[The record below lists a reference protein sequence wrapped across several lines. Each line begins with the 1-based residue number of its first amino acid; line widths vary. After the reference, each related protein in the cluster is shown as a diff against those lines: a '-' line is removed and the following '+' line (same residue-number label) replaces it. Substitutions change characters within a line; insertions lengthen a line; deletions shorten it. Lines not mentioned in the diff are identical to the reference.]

1 MRVKGWKNL
10 LVAVIDIG
18 TNTTR
23 LLVAEVEGDRVRTRL
38 ERRHFISLGAQG
50 PRPMAE
56 LIGREVAVARRAGVP
71 DPMVVG
77 TAALRR
83 SPELRR
89 LGRACE
95 RAGIGPLR
103 VLGENEEAE
112 LAFLGATAGQPQE
125 LPQSVAVIDVGG
137 GSTEIVAGAPGRPP
151 DWWASRPVGS
161 QNLTERALL
170 SDPPS
175 ADQLAAARNA
185 ATRRLAGIETPPCEI
200 ALVAGGSS
208 LRRLSG
214 GTLGRQGIAGAP
226 RPPARRP
233 QRAGRRA
240 ARPRTPAGATPARGA
255 GRARGDLR
263 AGPGAASDRPGRSSR
278 RAGDL
283 AGPRSGPNR
292 QRAAMND
299 AIPAPDAEGPPEKA
313 PREAIAE
320 AKVKAPT
327 RGNRR
332 LESFL
337 EAVNDD
343 QQVRAWWYMAQ
354 VHAERRG
361 MSDHSWVHVQI
372 VLNIALRLLRLL
384 ARADVQPAMVADHA
398 MTVRDAE
405 VVVAG
410 GALLHDVGMSI
421 HRTDH
426 EAYSLFLARE
436 ALERLLGDVYKE
448 PQRTIVIAEI
458 LHSIIGHRRR
468 GEPYTLEGGVV
479 RVADALDMA
488 QGRSRM
494 PLEAGQEGIH
504 SISAAAVDEV
514 RISAGEE
521 RPVRIEIELNNS
533 AGIFQVDD
541 LLATKIRGTPLE
553 GRLEVVAEIEG
564 ESEKRL
570 LSAFRLP
577 G

>member
-1 MRVKGWKNL
+1 
-10 LVAVIDIG
+10 
-18 TNTTR
+18 
-23 LLVAEVEGDRVRTRL
+23 
-38 ERRHFISLGAQG
+38 
-50 PRPMAE
+50 
-56 LIGREVAVARRAGVP
+56 
-71 DPMVVG
+71 
-77 TAALRR
+77 
-83 SPELRR
+83 
-89 LGRACE
+89 
-95 RAGIGPLR
+95 
-103 VLGENEEAE
+103 
-112 LAFLGATAGQPQE
+112 
-125 LPQSVAVIDVGG
+125 
-137 GSTEIVAGAPGRPP
+137 
-151 DWWASRPVGS
+151 
-161 QNLTERALL
+161 
-170 SDPPS
+170 
-175 ADQLAAARNA
+175 
-185 ATRRLAGIETPPCEI
+185 
-200 ALVAGGSS
+200 
-208 LRRLSG
+208 
-214 GTLGRQGIAGAP
+214 
-226 RPPARRP
+226 
-233 QRAGRRA
+233 
-240 ARPRTPAGATPARGA
+240 
-255 GRARGDLR
+255 
-263 AGPGAASDRPGRSSR
+263 
-278 RAGDL
+278 
-283 AGPRSGPNR
+283 
-292 QRAAMND
+292 MND
-299 AIPAPDAEGPPEKA
+299 AVPAPDAEGPAAKS

-320 AKVKAPT
+320 ARVGAPT

-332 LESFL
+332 LERFL

-343 QQVRAWWYMAQ
+343 EQVRAWWYMAQ

-421 HRTDH
+421 HRADH

-436 ALERLLGDVYKE
+436 ALGRLLGDVYKE

-458 LHSIIGHRRR
+458 LHAIIGHRRR
-468 GEPYTLEGGVV
+468 GEPYTLEAGVV

-553 GRLEVVAEIEG
+553 GRIEVVAEIEG